1 MELREMCDCYT
12 AVYKSNVMLPR
23 LLKDRAGGILL
34 LPLWLGVFVKRGDL
48 VAEDLDLL
56 RVDIFA

>member
-1 MELREMCDCYT
+1 MCDCYT

-34 LPLWLGVFVKRGDL
+34 LHLWLGVFVKRGDL

-56 RVDIFA
+56 RVDVFA